1 MFEYEESVDVRI
13 SVENTVSCPRTTTY
27 AYLFEIRHLDNR
39 ELSASITAVDN
50 SVYLS
55 ASITVDSNAFF
66 YNKVFNVVIE
76 AKDFS
81 GNEMEPFTFQ
91 FKIQDGS

>member
-1 MFEYEESVDVRI
+1 MFEYDESVDVRI
-13 SVENTVSCPRTTTY
+13 SAENNVSCPRTATY
-27 AYLFEIRHLDNR
+27 AYIFDTRHLDNR
-39 ELSASITAVDN
+39 ELSASIAGVDN

-55 ASITVDSNAFF
+55 ASITADSTAFF
-66 YNKVFNVVIE
+66 YNKVFNIVIE

>member
-1 MFEYEESVDVRI
+1 MFEYDESVDVRV
-13 SVENTVSCPRTTTY
+13 SAENIVSCPRTTTY
-27 AYLFEIRHLDNR
+27 AYLFETRHLDNR

-55 ASITVDSNAFF
+55 ASITADSNAFL

-81 GNEMEPFTFQ
+81 GNEMEPLEFTF
-91 FKIQDGS
+91 KILDGS

>member
-1 MFEYEESVDVRI
+1 MFEYDESVDVRI
-13 SVENTVSCPRTTTY
+13 SAENIVSCPRTTTY
-27 AYLFEIRHLDNR
+27 AYIFDIRHLDNR
-39 ELSASITAVDN
+39 ELAASITGTDN

-55 ASITVDSNAFF
+55 ASIIADSTAFL
-66 YNKVFNVVIE
+66 YNKVFNIVIE

-81 GNEMEPFTFQ
+81 GNEMEPLTFQ

>member
-1 MFEYEESVDVRI
+1 MFEYDESVDVRI
-13 SVENTVSCPRTTTY
+13 SAENIVSCPRTTTY
-27 AYLFEIRHLDNR
+27 AYLFETRHLDNR

-55 ASITVDSNAFF
+55 ASITADSNVFL
-66 YNKVFNVVIE
+66 YNKVFNIVVE

-81 GNEMEPFTFQ
+81 GNEMEPFTVK
-91 FKIQDGS
+91 FKIKDGS